1 METVYAM
8 NEKKQKKWLCFR
20 AGLVALGVFLLLN
33 AICHLL
39 ILNQRNRE
47 MLKAS
52 YTAEE
57 TVRRIESKLDN
68 YLTKSDLFKRILESG
83 DDMEDQDFYAL
94 AELMMDEDGVIQ
106 AFEMAKDGTVNL
118 ISPLKDNEEAMGLDM
133 LTYPP
138 RAQAAN
144 LAKDSGE
151 YTIAGPFELV
161 QGGQGA
167 LLFDPIY
174 EKESGSFWGFSILVI
189 DWDAFVRQ
197 LGLENLENASYYYRI
212 WRMDGEKKLILAQAS
227 GKAQEKPLEVECD
240 VPNDVWHFEIAPT
253 EGWYS
258 GGQALFISV
267 MCLVF
272 GLLVALTYWQWDRRR
287 QKEADY
293 ARQIQKTAEK
303 AQAANEAKTR
313 FLFNM
318 SHDIRTPMN
327 AIVGFSDLLEAHLDE
342 PEKARDYVAKIRDSG
357 AFLLSLLNQILE
369 MARIESGTVSL
380 SREPVDLDAFLRSLK
395 AVFEPSIAQK
405 RLQADTVV
413 SVTDRYVWADETKLR
428 EVLLNIVSNAVKYTP
443 DGGSVHLSIRQ
454 IPEARE
460 GWAAFEM
467 QVTDTGIGMSED
479 YLPHIFEE
487 FSREHNSTETKI
499 PGTGLGMPIVK
510 SLVEKMGG
518 TIRAE
523 SKLGQGTTITLRL
536 SFQKAARSDCREV
549 VEQPPKK
556 TDFRGKRVL
565 LAEDNDLNAEI
576 AMTILQESG
585 IETERAKDGAEAVDM
600 AEHRPEGW
608 YDLILMDIQMP
619 GMDGYHAA
627 RAIRSLP
634 GPRGTVPILAMTANA
649 FAEDRAKALESGMNG
664 HIAKPI
670 GMEQLL
676 KELEK
681 WV

>member
-1 METVYAM
+1 M
-8 NEKKQKKWLCFR
+8 NEKKQKRWLHVR
-20 AGLVALGVFLLLN
+20 AALVALAVFLVLN
-33 AICHLL
+33 ALSHLL
-39 ILNQRNRE
+39 ILNQRNQE

-83 DDMEDQDFYAL
+83 DDMDAQNFYAL

-106 AFEMAKDGTVNL
+106 AFEMAKNGTVNL
-118 ISPLKDNEEAMGLDM
+118 IYPLKGNEQAMYLNM

-138 RAQAAN
+138 RAQAAG

-174 EKESGSFWGFSILVI
+174 ERESGRFWGFSILVI

-212 WRMDGEKKLILAQAS
+212 WRMDGEKELILAQAS
-227 GKAQEKPLEVECD
+227 GGAQAEPLEVECD
-240 VPNDVWHFEIAPT
+240 VPNDVWHFEIAPMG
-253 EGWYS
+253 GWYS
-258 GGQALFISV
+258 GGQALFV
-267 MCLVF
+267 TFMCLVF
-272 GLLVALTYWQWDRRR
+272 GLLVAAVYWQWDRRR

-293 ARQIQKTAEK
+293 ARQIEKTAEK

-357 AFLLSLLNQILE
+357 DFLLSLLNQILE

-380 SREPVDLDAFLRSLK
+380 SRDPVNLDAFLRSLE

-405 RLQADTVV
+405 HLQAQVTVN
-413 SVTDRYVWADETKLR
+413 VTDRYVWADETKLR
-428 EVLLNIVSNAVKYTP
+428 EVLLNVVSNAVKYTP
-443 DGGSVHLSIRQ
+443 DGGSIHLSILQ
-454 IPEARE
+454 LPDSRE
-460 GWAAFEM
+460 GWAAFEAR
-467 QVTDTGIGMSED
+467 VEDTGIGMSEE

-510 SLVEKMGG
+510 SLVDKMGG
-518 TIRAE
+518 SIYAE
-523 SKLGQGTTITLRL
+523 SKLGQGTIITLCL
-536 SFQKAARSDCREV
+536 SFQKASQSDCREV
-549 VEQPPKK
+549 K
-556 TDFRGKRVL
+556 
-565 LAEDNDLNAEI
+565 EI
-576 AMTILQESG
+576 G
-585 IETERAKDGAEAVDM
+585 RAHV
-600 AEHRPEGW
+600 
-608 YDLILMDIQMP
+608 
-619 GMDGYHAA
+619 
-627 RAIRSLP
+627 
-634 GPRGTVPILAMTANA
+634 
-649 FAEDRAKALESGMNG
+649 
-664 HIAKPI
+664 
-670 GMEQLL
+670 
-676 KELEK
+676 
-681 WV
+681 